1 MKKLALTLALCLAS
15 ITSVQAKVVTCE
27 DKIDSITVQPNNDVW
42 IWFEYEDTAK
52 LKANHSRRYELL
64 GRAYI
69 AMANKETVRFKID
82 NGELRSTKCHDLD
95 TGFSTLIDIVN

>member
-1 MKKLALTLALCLAS
+1 MCSSVSLCKNKANLS
-15 ITSVQAKVVTCE
+15 YF
-27 DKIDSITVQPNNDVW
+27 P
-42 IWFEYEDTAK
+42 K